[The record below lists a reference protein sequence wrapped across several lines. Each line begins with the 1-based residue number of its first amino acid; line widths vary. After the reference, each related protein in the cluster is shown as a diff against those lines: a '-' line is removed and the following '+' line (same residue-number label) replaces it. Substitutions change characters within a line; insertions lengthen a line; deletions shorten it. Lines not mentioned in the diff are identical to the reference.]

1 MQQIVRGHGG
11 GTGRF
16 ISSGETIATSPP
28 LLEVLWRRRWT
39 LGVTVGVCALIALT
53 YLALGTKVYSA
64 SATVMIQQHAP
75 RAYSENQGFNGYS
88 ETFLQ
93 TQADVFRSTS
103 VLNKALELVNYRT
116 MRTFAPVKGDPVEWL
131 RRGSQL
137 KIDVPRKS
145 DTVMVSMES
154 PYPEEAAEFVN
165 CVVNA
170 YVAEQSQQRQIT
182 GAQMIRALRSEKEGL
197 LQQRAAMVDAMLKL
211 KRENNVLSFRDDK
224 TNPAME
230 RVSALSASN
239 TAAELAVMELR
250 AQQNALRAAMK
261 SPESISA
268 YVTALESKGR
278 DTGDKEYEELKRQFI
293 QTTLALDS
301 SSPMVGPRHP
311 RTQVLQA
318 ALLSLKQRIAEK
330 EREIAEAQLA
340 DVSSQLAVA
349 EEKEKGL
356 SLVFAGSEKRALE
369 LTPSAAQYA
378 RLEADT
384 ERLQKKVDAIDARIA
399 EISVNNDAG
408 LLNVQLLEPARA
420 GERPVK
426 PNKILVL
433 GIALMLGSVLG
444 IGLAMLRD
452 VQDARVRRPEEIYT
466 LLGLPVLAMI
476 PRISAR
482 LSAVA
487 RGQMVRYD
495 ARSPVAEAYRA
506 VRTALHLGQASKAR
520 TILVASPMDG
530 DGKSMIAAN
539 LAIAFAHAG
548 ERTLVIDC
556 DLREPVQHLIFE
568 MEGRVGL
575 SSVMCGEARVQE
587 AICATAVAGLHV
599 MPCGPVPV
607 NPSELLTSKRFGELM
622 RALSDTFDRIIIDSP
637 SLMMFT
643 DGQILAAGADVTLLV
658 VRMNQSVRRIGTLAL
673 DALQKVGANVQG
685 AIANDVAGMGRRMQ
699 KYGGAWQY
707 ASRGAHYLGSER
719 GGGPAAALP
728 AGKANGEKLKISEPA
743 WSSDVSVAQK

>member
-1 MQQIVRGHGG
+1 VAV
-11 GTGRF
+11 TY
-16 ISSGETIATSPP
+16 
-28 LLEVLWRRRWT
+28 
-39 LGVTVGVCALIALT
+39 LGV
-53 YLALGTKVYSA
+53 GTKVYNA
-64 SATVMIQQHAP
+64 SATVMIQQNAP
-75 RAYSENQGFNGYS
+75 RAYSDTQGFNAYS

-103 VLNKALELVNYRT
+103 VLNKALELANYRT
-116 MRTFAPVKGDPVEWL
+116 LRTFAPVKGDPVEWL

-137 KIDVPRKS
+137 KIDIPRKS

-154 PYPEEAAEFVN
+154 PYPEEAADFVN

-170 YVAEQSQQRQIT
+170 YVGEQSQQRQST
-182 GAQMIRALRSEKEGL
+182 GSQMIRALRSEKEGL
-197 LQQRAAMVDAMLKL
+197 LQQRALMIDAMLKL
-211 KRENNVLSFRDDK
+211 KKENNVLSFRDDK

-230 RVSALSASN
+230 RVASLSASN
-239 TAAELAVMELR
+239 TAAELAVMDLR
-250 AQQNALRAAMK
+250 AQERALRSALT
-261 SPESISA
+261 SPASISA

-278 DTGDKEYEELKRQFI
+278 DTGDKEYEELKRQYI
-293 QTTLALDS
+293 QTSLALDS
-301 SSPMVGPRHP
+301 SSPMVGPKHP

-318 ALLSLKQRIAEK
+318 ALESLKQRIAEK
-330 EREIAEAQLA
+330 ERSIAEAQLA
-340 DVSSQLAVA
+340 ELSSQLAVA

-356 SLVFAGSEKRALE
+356 SQAFAGSEKEALD

-378 RLEADT
+378 RLEADA
-384 ERLQKKVDAIDARIA
+384 ERLQKKVDTIDSRIA

-433 GIALMLGSVLG
+433 GIAVMLGSVLG

-482 LSAVA
+482 LSAVT
-487 RGQMVRYD
+487 RGQIVRFD
-495 ARSPVAEAYRA
+495 PRSPVAEAYRA
-506 VRTALHLGQASKAR
+506 VRTALHLGQAAKAK
-520 TILVASPMDG
+520 TILIASPMDG
-530 DGKSMIAAN
+530 DGKSMIAGN

-548 ERTLVIDC
+548 ERTLIIDC

-568 MEGRVGL
+568 NEGRVGL
-575 SSVMCGEARVQE
+575 SSVMSGEARVQD
-587 AICATAVAGLHV
+587 AICATPVAGLYV

-607 NPSELLTSKRFGELM
+607 NPSELLTSKRFAELM
-622 RALSDTFDRIIIDSP
+622 RALGDTFDRIVIDSP
-637 SLMMFT
+637 SLMQFT

-658 VRMNQSVRRIGTLAL
+658 LRMNQSMRQIGMLAL

-685 AIANDVAGMGRRMQ
+685 AIANDVAGLARRIH

-707 ASRGAHYLGSER
+707 AS
-719 GGGPAAALP
+719 GGPQFLGTERAGGPTGALP
-728 AGKANGEKLKISEPA
+728 AGKAKGEKLKISEPS
-743 WSSDVSVAQK
+743 WSSDVSAAKK

>member
-1 MQQIVRGHGG
+1 
-11 GTGRF
+11 
-16 ISSGETIATSPP
+16 
-28 LLEVLWRRRWT
+28 
-39 LGVTVGVCALIALT
+39 VGLSVALCALLAAT
-53 YLALGTKVYSA
+53 YIALGTRVYRA
-64 SATVMIQQHAP
+64 SATVMISQNAP
-75 RAYSENQGFNGYS
+75 RAYSERQGFNAYS

-103 VLNKALELVNYRT
+103 VLNRALELANYRT
-116 MRTFAPVKGDPVEWL
+116 LRTFSGVQGDPVEWL

-137 KIDVPRKS
+137 KIDIPRKS

-154 PYPEEAAEFVN
+154 PYADEAAEFVN

-170 YVAEQSQQRQIT
+170 YVREQSLQRQST
-182 GAQMIRALRSEKEGL
+182 GAQMMRALRAEKEGL
-197 LQQRAAMVDAMLKL
+197 LQQRALMVEAMLKL

-230 RVSALSASN
+230 RVASLSASN
-239 TAAELAVMELR
+239 TAAELAVMDLR
-250 AQQNALRAAMK
+250 AQANALRGAMK
-261 SPESISA
+261 TPESISA
-268 YVTALESKGR
+268 YVTALESRGR
-278 DTGDKEYEELKRQFI
+278 DTGDKEYEELKRQYI
-293 QTTLALDS
+293 QTDLALTS
-301 SSPMVGPRHP
+301 SSPMVGANHP
-311 RTQVLQA
+311 RTQVLRA
-318 ALLSLKQRIAEK
+318 ALEALKVRIAEK
-330 EREIAEAQLA
+330 ERSIAEAQLA
-340 DVSSQLAVA
+340 EVTSQLAVA

-356 SLVFAGSEKRALE
+356 GQAFAGSEKRALD

-378 RLEADT
+378 RLEQDA
-384 ERLQKKVDAIDARIA
+384 ERLQKKIDIVDSRIA
-399 EISVNNDAG
+399 EISVNDDAG

-482 LSAVA
+482 LSSVT
-487 RGQMVRYD
+487 RGQMVRFD
-495 ARSPVAEAYRA
+495 PRCAVAEAYRA
-506 VRTALHLGQASKAR
+506 ARTALHLGQTSKAR

-530 DGKSMIAAN
+530 DGKSMTASN

-548 ERTLVIDC
+548 ERTLIIDC

-568 MEGRVGL
+568 NDGRVGL

-587 AICATAVAGLHV
+587 AIFSTPVVGLHV

-622 RALSDTFDRIIIDSP
+622 RALSETFDRIVIDSP
-637 SLMMFT
+637 SLMLFS

-658 VRMNQSVRRIGTLAL
+658 VRMNQSLRQVGMLAL

-685 AIANDVAGMGRRMQ
+685 AIANDVATSRRIA

-707 ASRGAHYLGSER
+707 ASRGARFVGTE
-719 GGGPAAALP
+719 GGAGPSTALP
-728 AGKANGEKLKISEPA
+728 AGKCKGEKLSISEPA
-743 WSSDVSVAQK
+743 WTSDVSIAKQ